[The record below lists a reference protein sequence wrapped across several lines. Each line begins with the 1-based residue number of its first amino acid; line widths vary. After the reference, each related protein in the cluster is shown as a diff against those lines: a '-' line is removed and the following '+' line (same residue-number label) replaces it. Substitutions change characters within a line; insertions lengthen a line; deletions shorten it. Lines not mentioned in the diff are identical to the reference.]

1 MKKFC
6 PNCGNPV
13 EKDDKFCIRCGQ
25 SLDNSTELLK
35 KENPVKPSKK
45 FKLVYWL
52 ISGIVLLIIAFGCA
66 YYHSYQSKQ
75 QTLKEISKMS
85 QHKLAGLT
93 IVYAHSH
100 YDNLAWERTYDEAL
114 KGIMDVQRYKKYNLH
129 GATIMAKGNNYVYV
143 INNQVV
149 FTTNKKLTNK
159 QSELVLS
166 DGKKIV
172 GRVNTLNAYQ
182 EVRQHKYAELQKID
196 RRKDMYRLPLR
207 TAAIMAALSHDSE
220 KNIQEE
226 INFNYKHHEKMLF
239 NDENGEYRLQLGAD
253 AVSGTRFKYSGE
265 DLIIKYIKPQDKG
278 AACDWPTKTIRV
290 ESEDLVDEYYQTVD
304 QKKFVNSL
312 ANKIILDK
320 SVNR

>member
-1 MKKFC
+1 
-6 PNCGNPV
+6 

-45 FKLVYWL
+45 SKLVYCL

-100 YDNLAWERTYDEAL
+100 YHNLAWERTYDEAL

-143 INNQVV
+143 INNE
-149 FTTNKKLTNK
+149 K
-159 QSELVLS
+159 E
-166 DGKKIV
+166 I
-172 GRVNTLNAYQ
+172 
-182 EVRQHKYAELQKID
+182 RQHKYVKLQKMD

-253 AVSGTRFKYSGE
+253 AVSGTRF
-265 DLIIKYIKPQDKG
+265 
-278 AACDWPTKTIRV
+278 
-290 ESEDLVDEYYQTVD
+290 
-304 QKKFVNSL
+304 
-312 ANKIILDK
+312 
-320 SVNR
+320 

>member
-1 MKKFC
+1 
-6 PNCGNPV
+6 
-13 EKDDKFCIRCGQ
+13 
-25 SLDNSTELLK
+25 
-35 KENPVKPSKK
+35 
-45 FKLVYWL
+45 
-52 ISGIVLLIIAFGCA
+52 
-66 YYHSYQSKQ
+66 
-75 QTLKEISKMS
+75 MS

-100 YDNLAWERTYDEAL
+100 YHNLAWERTYDEAL

-220 KNIQEE
+220 KI
-226 INFNYKHHEKMLF
+226 
-239 NDENGEYRLQLGAD
+239 
-253 AVSGTRFKYSGE
+253 FKKKSI
-265 DLIIKYIKPQDKG
+265 LIISIM
-278 AACDWPTKTIRV
+278 
-290 ESEDLVDEYYQTVD
+290 
-304 QKKFVNSL
+304 KKCCLMMKMVNIVF
-312 ANKIILDK
+312 N
-320 SVNR
+320 